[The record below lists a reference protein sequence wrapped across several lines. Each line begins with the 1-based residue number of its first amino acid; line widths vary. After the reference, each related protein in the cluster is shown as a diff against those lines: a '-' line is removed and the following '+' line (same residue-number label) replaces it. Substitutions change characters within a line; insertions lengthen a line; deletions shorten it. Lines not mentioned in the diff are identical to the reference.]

1 MDYQEND
8 NYEYESSNEN
18 GSSSAA
24 KGLRIAVIILLV
36 VLAAVSFL
44 YWQTVRQD
52 ARELEA
58 MRVDRDT
65 IASQYERVI
74 GEMDQLQFDNDTL
87 NADLA
92 QQRHVADSL
101 MERMKT
107 ERNISYRKLKA
118 YEKELGTLRT
128 TMQGFVRQ
136 IDSLNTLNK
145 KLTGENLAFR
155 REISDLRT
163 TTEAAKETAAEL
175 NQKIERGA
183 VIKAR
188 DITLRAVNKRGK
200 DVSRARTAE
209 QLVTTFI
216 LAANELATPGEY
228 TVYVRIISPDGY
240 DLAESQ
246 SSLFDFEGT
255 QTPFTASHVIDYQG
269 EDIAA
274 SVYYKGKGLT
284 AGQYT
289 VHVYMN
295 GHMVGSNVI
304 ILK

>member
-1 MDYQEND
+1 MDYQED
-8 NYEYESSNEN
+8 NNYDYDNSSSQA
-18 GSSSAA
+18 GSSAA
-24 KGLRIAVIILLV
+24 KGLKIAIIILLL

-44 YWQTVRQD
+44 YWKSVQQD
-52 ARELEA
+52 AADLRA
-58 MRVDRDT
+58 MQADRDT
-65 IASQYERVI
+65 IANQYGRLIV
-74 GEMDQLQFDNDTL
+74 EMDDLQFENDTL
-87 NADLA
+87 NADLEA
-92 QQRHVADSL
+92 QRFRADSL
-101 MERMKT
+101 MDRMKT
-107 ERNISYRKLKA
+107 ERNISYSKIKK

-136 IDSLNTLNK
+136 IDSLNQLNK

-163 TTEAAKETAAEL
+163 TTEAAKETAEEL
-175 NQKIERGA
+175 NNKIQRGA

-200 DVSRARTAE
+200 DVSRAKTAE

-216 LAANELATPGEY
+216 LAANELSVPGER

-246 SSLFDFEGT
+246 SSLFEFEGS
-255 QTPFTASHVIDYQG
+255 PIPYTASRVVDYQG
-269 EDIAA
+269 EDLAV
-274 SVYYKGKGLT
+274 SVYYKGEGLT

-289 VHVYMN
+289 VHVYMDSY
-295 GHMVGSNVI
+295 MVGSNVI

>member
-1 MDYQEND
+1 MDYQED
-8 NYEYESSNEN
+8 NNYDYDNSSSQA
-18 GSSSAA
+18 GGSAA
-24 KGLRIAVIILLV
+24 KGLKIAIIILLL

-44 YWQTVRQD
+44 YWKSVQQD
-52 ARELEA
+52 AADLRA
-58 MRVDRDT
+58 MQADRDT
-65 IASQYERVI
+65 IANQYGRLIV
-74 GEMDQLQFDNDTL
+74 EMDDLQFENDTL
-87 NADLA
+87 NADLEA
-92 QQRHVADSL
+92 QRFRADSL
-101 MERMKT
+101 MDRMKT
-107 ERNISYRKLKA
+107 ERNISYSKIKK

-136 IDSLNTLNK
+136 IDSLNQLNK

-163 TTEAAKETAAEL
+163 TTEAAKETAEEL
-175 NQKIERGA
+175 NNKIQRGA

-200 DVSRARTAE
+200 DVSRAKTAE

-216 LAANELATPGEY
+216 LAANELSVPGER

-246 SSLFDFEGT
+246 SSLFEFEGS
-255 QTPFTASHVIDYQG
+255 PIPYTASRVVDYQG
-269 EDIAA
+269 EDLAV
-274 SVYYKGKGLT
+274 SVYYKGEGLT

-289 VHVYMN
+289 VHVYMDSY
-295 GHMVGSNVI
+295 MVGSNVI